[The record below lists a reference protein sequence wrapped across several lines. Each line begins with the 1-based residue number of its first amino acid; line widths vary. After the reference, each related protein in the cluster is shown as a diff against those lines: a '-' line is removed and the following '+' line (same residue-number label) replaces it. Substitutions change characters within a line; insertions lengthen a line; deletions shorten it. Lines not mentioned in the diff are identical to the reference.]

1 MVPVQLPV
9 PPEAAER
16 AIVQIVGAS
25 ALLITTVP
33 VGIIEALIRSATV
46 TETVIAVPGGG
57 ESGATVLIVVLV
69 GLNSTGWLTVT

>member
-16 AIVQIVGAS
+16 AIVQIVGTS